1 MYPSAAPKNSII
13 ERDLL
18 EHAASAIMSQD
29 QASNISFWISR
40 PARIGGL
47 A

>member
-1 MYPSAAPKNSII
+1 MLSSGAPKNSII

-18 EHAASAIMSQD
+18 EHAESAIMSQY
-29 QASNISFWISR
+29 QASNISLWICRS
-40 PARIGGL
+40 ALIGDL